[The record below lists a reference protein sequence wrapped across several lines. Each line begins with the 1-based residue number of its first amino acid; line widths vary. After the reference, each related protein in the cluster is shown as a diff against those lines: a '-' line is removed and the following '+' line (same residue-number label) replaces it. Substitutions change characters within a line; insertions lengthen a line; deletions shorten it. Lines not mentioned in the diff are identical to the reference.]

1 MTEVMENLPTMQE
14 TWIQSP
20 GGGNSNSLQYS
31 FLGNPMDRGTW
42 LSTHV
47 HACTHMHTH
56 VWRYCFDSLILQA
69 LIVLYFRLRSKMKTP
84 VVKTR

>member
-1 MTEVMENLPTMQE
+1 MTEVMENLPTVQE

-42 LSTHV
+42 LSTHMR
-47 HACTHMHTH
+47 ARLICTHTYEGT
-56 VWRYCFDSLILQA
+56 V
-69 LIVLYFRLRSKMKTP
+69 LIVLYFKL
-84 VVKTR
+84 